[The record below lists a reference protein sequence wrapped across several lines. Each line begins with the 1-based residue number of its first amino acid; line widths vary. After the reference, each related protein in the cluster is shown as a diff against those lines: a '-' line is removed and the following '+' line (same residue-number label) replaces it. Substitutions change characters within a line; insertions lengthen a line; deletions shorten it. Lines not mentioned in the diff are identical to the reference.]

1 MPGSE
6 EPKTK
11 GNVEGVPVTVFT
23 GYLGAGKTSIILSLI
38 RNLPTGYNCVWLKN
52 EFGDMEVDSEMAK
65 EGNVAVKE
73 IINGCLC
80 CVLVGQLGNAIE
92 ELIETQNPD
101 RIIIETSG
109 SAYPAPLAWEL
120 RKYEPKIHLD
130 GIVTVIDAV
139 NFKGYDDKSY
149 TAKEQCKYT
158 DLILINKHELVPDER
173 TLDTVLDDVHELNP
187 DTPKVRTKGPKGGVS
202 VDLVF
207 GLDTKLFKDAGEVQL
222 AMSQHE
228 HDSRHQALEVDL
240 LQAMPGADYEMEVGE
255 FEAALKSLPAD
266 SVFRSKGLVN
276 LISDGVKKTMLF
288 NCVAGRVTFDEV
300 FNYKGDPKMIL
311 MGEEF
316 FRLRKKIVAAL
327 KLPLEC
333 VKLTTRG
340 KCMVDGCTD
349 DHSHGHGHGHGHA

>member
-1 MPGSE
+1 MQ
-6 EPKTK
+6 
-11 GNVEGVPVTVFT
+11 
-23 GYLGAGKTSIILSLI
+23 
-38 RNLPTGYNCVWLKN
+38 
-52 EFGDMEVDSEMAK
+52 
-65 EGNVAVKE
+65 
-73 IINGCLC
+73 
-80 CVLVGQLGNAIE
+80 VGQLGNALE

-130 GIVTVIDAV
+130 GIVTVRASHCSLLSKHCETLQAREQCLAREQSRQRGRESSTLTLRAEPAFATEICAKALNGSHTTRFLRVAFDGLSIGSPIAQVIDAV

-187 DTPKVRTKGPKGGVS
+187 ETPKVRTIGPKGAVS
-202 VDLVF
+202 ADLVF

-240 LQAMPGADYEMEVGE
+240 LQVGANHPM
-255 FEAALKSLPAD
+255 
-266 SVFRSKGLVN
+266 N
-276 LISDGVKKTMLF
+276 
-288 NCVAGRVTFDEV
+288 N
-300 FNYKGDPKMIL
+300 
-311 MGEEF
+311 
-316 FRLRKKIVAAL
+316 
-327 KLPLEC
+327 
-333 VKLTTRG
+333 
-340 KCMVDGCTD
+340 
-349 DHSHGHGHGHGHA
+349 